1 MCISLR
7 HSRIS
12 RSILD
17 QKIHTLKL
25 LILPQQPS
33 KKRNFQFSLLLMPF
47 VLVFLHTGQ
56 HLLLSIWYLSMRKI
70 RSFCFIFISLT
81 TSDVCSH
88 RPSALF
94 LWNTCFF
101 FFPSSDLRLHE
112 HYLDFNPLWY
122 VFFLFV
128 AWILTLIMVVFVIQ
142 KCLKF

>member
-101 FFPSSDLRLHE
+101 FFPSSDCF
-112 HYLDFNPLWY
+112 YVLDYKNTI
-122 VFFLFV
+122 
-128 AWILTLIMVVFVIQ
+128 WILIHCDMFSS
-142 KCLKF
+142 CLLLEF